1 MTICESGGWKFTFK
15 CESKHFKYKEHY
27 EWKPKQ
33 SDRYCPGFY
42 NDRDFFKKVLKY
54 SYRVLMR

>member
-42 NDRDFFKKVLKY
+42 NDRDFFL
-54 SYRVLMR
+54 